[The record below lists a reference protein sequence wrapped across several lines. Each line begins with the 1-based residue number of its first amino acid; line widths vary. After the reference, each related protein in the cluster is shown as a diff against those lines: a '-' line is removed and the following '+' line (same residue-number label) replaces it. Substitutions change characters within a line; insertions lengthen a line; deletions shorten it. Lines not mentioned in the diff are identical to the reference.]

1 MEFTPTKPM
10 KWLPKDRRNPFFI
23 VVLITAVLLFIISFG
38 LVRSQ
43 NATISA
49 LADSRKAASAKLQS
63 MENTIKNADTIASQL
78 ADTTAAIT
86 AAEAD
91 MASGDL
97 YSWTYTT
104 MRNFK
109 QPYKVEIPEI
119 GHPEVGDVDMFGAF
133 PYKQIRFT
141 LTGTA
146 YYHELGKF
154 IADFENAF
162 PHARVENLA
171 MEPVAGEGE
180 KLSFRMEIVELVKPN
195 AS

>member
-1 MEFTPTKPM
+1 M
-10 KWLPKDRRNPFFI
+10 KWLPKDRRNPFLI
-23 VVLITAVLLFIISFG
+23 VVLSTAVLLAIIVLG
-38 LVRSQ
+38 LIRSQ
-43 NATISA
+43 NSTLSS
-49 LADSRKAASAKLQS
+49 LADSRKAAGAKLQS
-63 MENTIKNADTIASQL
+63 MESTIKNADLTASQL
-78 ADTTAAIT
+78 TETTAALT
-86 AAEAD
+86 RAEAD

-104 MRNFK
+104 MRLFK
-109 QPYKVEIPEI
+109 QPYKVEIPQI
-119 GHPEVGDVDMFGAF
+119 GHPEVGDVDMFPAF
-133 PYKQIRFT
+133 PYKQIRFS

-162 PHARVENLA
+162 PHARMENLV

-180 KLSFRMEIVELVKPN
+180 KLSFRIQIVELVKPN

>member
-1 MEFTPTKPM
+1 M

-23 VVLITAVLLFIISFG
+23 VVLITAVLLAIIVFG

-43 NATISA
+43 NATLTA
-49 LADSRKAASAKLQS
+49 LADSRKSATSKLQNIES
-63 MENTIKNADTIASQL
+63 TIKNADMIANQL
-78 ADTTAAIT
+78 TDTTT
-86 AAEAD
+86 ALTGAEAD

-97 YSWTYTT
+97 YAWTYST
-104 MRNFK
+104 MRLFK

-119 GHPEVGDVDMFGAF
+119 GHPEAGDVDMFATF
-133 PYKQIRFT
+133 PYKQIRFNVI
-141 LTGTA
+141 GKA
-146 YYHELGKF
+146 YYHDLGKF

-171 MEPVAGEGE
+171 MEPLAGEGE
-180 KLSFRMEIVELVKPN
+180 KLSFRMQIVELVKPN